1 MNYLTIRRADLLKSQ
16 KVDAVE
22 AYGIGDPTNL
32 EYLSGVDAPGFLV
45 VAPKH
50 VAFVCD
56 DEFAAE
62 VAAAIPDC
70 EVVLRNA
77 NQSYAAAAGEVLRK
91 LGAKSVGVDADA
103 TSVAEFDALMASGA
117 AVKAIPNRVSGL
129 RVVKDAGEVA
139 IIREAVQI
147 AERAFA
153 MLRVLLRED
162 DTEKESA
169 DALDSYI
176 RRAGARAS
184 AFPPVV
190 AIGERMALPNA
201 KPGKRR
207 VGDGS
212 KLLVDWGADV
222 GYKCALTRSMRS
234 PFPVTPTRKTKSER
248 AGQDFDDVSKAVVAA
263 HRAALAAM
271 RAEVPVA
278 EVREAAQQVI
288 AAAGYADSF
297 LPRMGHGIGL
307 QAIEAPI
314 LSAGSTDLLRHGMV
328 LVLSTGVAVQGW
340 GAVRVADT
348 VLVTKEGC
356 TSLTGIAL
364 DPNQLGG

>member
-16 KVDAVE
+16 KADSVE
-22 AYGIGDPTNL
+22 AYAVGDPTNL
-32 EYLSGVDAPGFLV
+32 EYLSGVDVPGFLV
-45 VAPKH
+45 VAPKQL
-50 VAFVCD
+50 AFVCD
-56 DEFAAE
+56 DEYAAE

-70 EVVLRNA
+70 EVVLRKA
-77 NQSYAAAAGEVLRK
+77 EQTYAVAAGEVLKK
-91 LGAKSVGVDADA
+91 LGAKSVGVDAN
-103 TSVAEFDALMASGA
+103 TTPVADFDALTAAGV
-117 AVKAIPNRVSGL
+117 AVKAIPNRVNGL

-139 IIREAVQI
+139 LIREAVQI

-153 MLRVLLRED
+153 MMRVLLRED

-169 DALDSYI
+169 DALDSYV
-176 RRAGARAS
+176 RRAGARGS

-190 AIGERMALPNA
+190 AVGERMALPNP

-207 VGDGS
+207 IGDGS
-212 KLLVDWGADV
+212 KLLVDWGVDV
-222 GYKCALTRSMRS
+222 GYKCALTRSLRS

-248 AGQDFDDVSKAVVAA
+248 AGQDFDDVAKAVVAA
-263 HRAALAAM
+263 HQAALATV

-278 EVREAAQQVI
+278 EVRAAAQQII
-288 AAAGYADSF
+288 ADAGYADSF

-314 LSAGSTDLLRHGMV
+314 LSAASADVLRHGMV

-348 VLVTKEGC
+348 VLVTKEGA
-356 TSLTGIAL
+356 TALTTISL
-364 DPNQLGG
+364 DPNLLGG